1 MFLYSHSIE
10 ENQQYPLDG
19 LHSDADRARAT
30 QIRSASR
37 LRQFI
42 AGRLLAQRAIAEQ
55 VGEAKLR
62 IADSG
67 QPQLSV
73 PGWSISIAH
82 TDRYAVVA
90 LSPTAYVGIDIEQ
103 IKARKQLDAL
113 AEYTLAPSEFD
124 RYQALQ
130 DLPRLQFFF
139 ACWSAKEAYLK
150 ALGTGINRKLTTLA
164 ISLQPAGIHDSEL
177 VTPVEGQLRILPS
190 LFGGHCS
197 ALYSDN
203 RAALQHRAID
213 LAGLYAHQQG

>member
-73 PGWSISIAH
+73 PG
-82 TDRYAVVA
+82 
-90 LSPTAYVGIDIEQ
+90 
-103 IKARKQLDAL
+103 
-113 AEYTLAPSEFD
+113 
-124 RYQALQ
+124 
-130 DLPRLQFFF
+130 
-139 ACWSAKEAYLK
+139 
-150 ALGTGINRKLTTLA
+150 
-164 ISLQPAGIHDSEL
+164 
-177 VTPVEGQLRILPS
+177 
-190 LFGGHCS
+190 
-197 ALYSDN
+197 
-203 RAALQHRAID
+203 
-213 LAGLYAHQQG
+213 